1 MRKHLYSTVSYP
13 VMTLVINLHQ
23 QAKARKTDEYLKFVL
38 QQQKLRYEAIINGRP
53 YKEAFS

>member
-1 MRKHLYSTVSYP
+1 MN
-13 VMTLVINLHQ
+13 LVINLHQ